1 MDSSNPQATHLVL
14 HAHNTPN
21 IIFIATMKFIA
32 GLTGVLALAVAVLAV
47 PSKRD
52 AATVERDITAINAGV
67 LRLDRDVATFVARAA
82 FQYVCRPKRWCTAR
96 RVPDQ
101 MQRGVVLQYTSH
113 ACFVGVDPPAKAS
126 HGLQTTERKTF
137 LAEPAPKEW
146 HRASAQH

>member
-1 MDSSNPQATHLVL
+1 MIICRRVAPLEYRDAYSQVLPVSSTSVPQPGTVYKGPPMDSSNPQATHLVL

-67 LRLDRDVATFVARAA
+67 LRLDRMWPPLSPTR
-82 FQYVCRPKRWCTAR
+82 QP
-96 RVPDQ
+96 P
-101 MQRGVVLQYTSH
+101 VL
-113 ACFVGVDPPAKAS
+113 
-126 HGLQTTERKTF
+126 L
-137 LAEPAPKEW
+137 
-146 HRASAQH
+146 